1 MATSI
6 QDLVSKSLDEIRN
19 DVFGYFSGKQE
30 EYAAK
35 GWLPVRLNLN
45 KGIVRGLIELWCW
58 GLWQLY
64 LFLAVILK
72 QAFPDTA
79 TGLWLDLHCT
89 QVGVARKL
97 ATKAR
102 GTVYFTRAA
111 DGGNVPI
118 KAGRVIR
125 TKPDGAGVVYRF
137 VTTADAVL
145 LSGALEVAVVVEAEE
160 YGAAANVTV
169 GQISEISTVISG
181 VDGVENRAG
190 WIVSEGTD
198 REDDEQLRL
207 RYQLAWKVLNGCTKH
222 AYEAW
227 AREVTGVVGVRIMD
241 QHPRGEGTVD
251 VVISGSAGV
260 PTQLLLDAVT
270 ANILGTG
277 NDDEKNPINDDVLV
291 KGPTPVAVDYVA
303 ELELIGGTPAEI
315 EAEAENRVRALFSA
329 LPVIQEIVP
338 LGIGQDATR
347 DRLNWAAMLPEVKR
361 INTAFVDV
369 PVSEDGL
376 AVLNSVVITTVWAT
390 EE

>member
-6 QDLVSKSLDEIRN
+6 QDLVSKSLDDIRN
-19 DVFGYFSGKQE
+19 AVFGDLAEKQE

-35 GWLPVRLNLN
+35 GWLPIRLNLN
-45 KGIVRGLIELWCW
+45 RGIVRGMIELWCW

-64 LFLAVILK
+64 VFLGMVLK

-79 TGLWLDLHCT
+79 TGLWLDLHCL
-89 QVGVARKL
+89 QVGVARKA
-97 ATKAR
+97 ATKVR
-102 GTVYFTRAA
+102 GMVYFTRAA
-111 DGGNVPI
+111 VGGNVPI
-118 KAGRVIR
+118 KAGRVVR
-125 TKPDGAGVVYRF
+125 TKPDGAGVIYRF
-137 VTTADAVL
+137 VTLADAVL
-145 LSGALEVAVVVEAEE
+145 LDGALEVAVEVEAEE
-160 YGAAANVTV
+160 YGAAANVTA
-169 GQISEISTVISG
+169 GQISEISTTIAG

-198 REDDEQLRL
+198 REEDEPLRL
-207 RYQLAWKVLNGCTKH
+207 RYQLAWKVLNGCTKY

-227 AREVTGVVGVRIMD
+227 AREVTGVVEVRVMD

-260 PTQLLLDAVT
+260 PTQLLLDAVS

-277 NDDEKNPINDDVLV
+277 NDDEKFPINDDVLI
-291 KGPTPVAVDYVA
+291 KGPTPVAVDYAA
-303 ELELIGGTPAEI
+303 ELELTGGTPADI
-315 EAEAENRVRALFSA
+315 EAEAENRIRALFSA
-329 LPVIQEIVP
+329 LPVIQEITP

-347 DRLNWAAMLPEVKR
+347 DRLNWAVMLPEVKR

-369 PVSEDGL
+369 AVPEDGL
-376 AVLNSVVITTVWAT
+376 AVLNSVVITTAWAA